1 MMQRSKHSK
10 RFILGMA
17 ILAIGGGATVGG
29 VFQRGR
35 PEPQVGKTQDA
46 GIDFRLRDGDRRKA
60 SNERLKPS
68 PATMLSDADADAIL
82 KRVPALPNDGSDQ
95 VPFRAPE
102 NSLPPPRA
110 GVTVPA
116 TFPPAPAGQKP
127 AVDAGPIAVR
137 SITPNGEVGPI
148 DRITVSFNQPMVPLS
163 SVDSLLEQV
172 PARISPATDGK
183 WRWLG
188 TQTLVFE
195 FGSGQRL
202 RNATDYVVTVPAGT
216 RSTSGKTLD
225 KTVTEHI
232 YTPLLQVVASGPQ
245 GGGHPLDPTMFI
257 TWNQEI
263 NQAAALRAVRV
274 TVDGARVAIRAAD
287 PTSKDATYQKRT
299 LTFKP
304 LRPLPTGAKVGV
316 EVPPGQTFGEGPR
329 PSMMQYNNG
338 FSTYGA
344 FKLTRSQCTWDS
356 NQPCRPDMPWTFQF
370 TNPVDPKTITRAHF
384 DISPKVDQFELYPG
398 GNSIT
403 LQGAFKG
410 RTTYT
415 VRIKSG
421 IKDAY
426 GQQLAAT
433 EPITFKLV
441 SGFPNII
448 GPRDPMIIAD
458 PAAPA
463 RITFNTYN
471 VRTFRAELYQ
481 VTPDDWNA
489 WIAWLERGSTGNPPG
504 TLLRSEDIAVGG
516 EMDRWTE
523 TGVPLASAL
532 NSNGRG
538 NVIVRW
544 SASLDYGTRV
554 EKMNGACWVQ
564 ATKLGVSAHR
574 DQDKMQVWVTDLLTG
589 KAVKGASVSVIPSGQ
604 TGVSDGT
611 GVAGVS
617 LNQTI
622 GKRIRVS
629 AAGETA
635 FLPSAM
641 YSWDGNG
648 FVKGGYADM
657 PLWFA
662 YTDRGLYRPGETVSI
677 KGIHRVRPGAP
688 KSRLIIPTAKTQ
700 VAWQL
705 MDSQGNEISKGTA
718 PVTKAGGITIKTK
731 LPSNMHTGNATLA
744 WGDGSVSFNVQEFRR
759 PDFEVTSRSETQ
771 GAPVMQDSGID
782 FSTSASYYAGGSL
795 AGAAVDWNVSVS
807 PTTYTPPGHS
817 EFTFG
822 TWVPWWR
829 GGGFASDMMDAPIG
843 RFSGIVRPGF
853 GGGTVKQHSGTLA
866 SDGTHWLH
874 VDVDSIRPAS
884 PVTVTATASIQ
895 DVNRQARTTTA
906 TQLVHAADTYVGV
919 HFPVTFV
926 DAGQSFKV
934 STIAV
939 TPDGKVVPNAVI
951 RLKAFRKVWGLDVG
965 EYKETER
972 DVVAW
977 TVSGGRRMETSVV
990 PQQPG
995 SWTLVATI
1003 TDTKGRTNRT
1013 ERTFWVSGED
1023 KLVQSQKQLGQ
1034 DELTM
1039 IPSKPEVSVGGTA
1052 EVLLQAP
1059 YGPTE
1064 VLIQVV
1070 GRNVLTTQRMTLRR
1084 GGTVIKL
1091 PVTEEWLPNVT
1102 LQVHG
1107 VGSKSRAG
1115 AAKGVIQP
1123 AFANGSI
1130 PIKVSKAEKKLVVTL
1145 SPEPAA
1151 IEPGG
1156 ATKIGVMVRDSA
1168 GKPVEGADVSV
1179 VVVDDSVL
1187 SLAGWVLGDPLAAF
1201 YPERY
1206 AGVQTLQLRSWLKL
1220 EDPNL
1225 VPANDK
1231 AKFQNGAMFGGMP
1244 GGGGRGGIVAE
1255 ASRMAV
1261 ADSIPASA
1269 APMIDGDQGIPRK
1282 QRDGDAPAE
1291 LIRERVNLDPLAVF
1305 STDNQTDAK
1314 GQTTVPVTVPDNL
1327 TRYRIAAVAATVDQF
1342 GTSES
1347 QLLARLP
1354 LMARLS
1360 APRFLNLGD
1369 QFELP
1374 VVVQNQTEQPMTV
1387 DVAVRGVNTAF
1398 TKGRGRRVSIPAGDR
1413 VEVRF
1418 PAESIKPGTAKF
1430 QVAVVAGRYA
1440 DAQSV
1445 SIPVFTPASS
1455 ESFAT
1460 YGIVDAGA
1468 TLQSV
1473 QLPKNVRLDQ
1483 GGLDITTTSTALS
1496 ELTDAAI
1503 YLHEYPFGCAEQI
1516 ASRVISTVSLR
1527 DILVAFKAPNVPSDA
1542 AMNASLEADI
1552 KRLSELQNTS
1562 GGFGFWTRGE
1572 REWPYLGVHVAHAL
1586 VRAKAKGV
1594 KVPDAMLNLSLA
1606 YCAGIENHIPAEYG
1620 VQAKRMIRAY
1630 AYYVRSLSGTDV
1642 SADATRLLTA
1652 VPLSEL
1658 GPEAVGWLVSA
1669 SAGGK
1674 GADTGKARDAA
1685 LAWFDRSVTQTAGSA
1700 HFAFSYGDNDWFV
1713 LASNRRADAIVLD
1726 AIIAVQPKNDLIPK
1740 LVRGLLDGRRNG
1752 IWGNTQENVWSLL
1765 ACDRY
1770 FRTFENVTP
1779 DFVARVWLGETY
1791 AGSSVFKGRSAQRQ
1805 LISVPMQDIAKIIGK
1820 PGETKP
1826 LTLGHSGPNS
1836 PMGAGRMY
1844 YRLGLRVVP
1853 ENLQLPASDQ
1863 GFRVERVY
1871 TGIDDPKDVTKSLD
1885 GSWVIKAG
1893 ARVRVTVTVVATTRH
1908 YHVAVSDPLPAGLEP
1923 EFAQTSPVIYPPGG
1937 WWRGWWSGWEHTN
1950 LRDDRGEAFTSL
1962 LWEGV
1967 HTFTYTTRA
1976 TTPGKFVVPP
1986 AKAEE
1991 MYAPETFGRSA
2002 GTKVQIVE

>member
-1 MMQRSKHSK
+1 MQRSKHSN

-17 ILAIGGGATVGG
+17 ILAIGGGATIGG
-29 VFQRGR
+29 VLQRGR
-35 PEPQVGKTQDA
+35 PAPPATKTADT

-60 SNERLKPS
+60 SNERLKPG
-68 PATMLSDADADAIL
+68 PVTMLSDTDADGIL
-82 KRVPALPNDGSDQ
+82 KRVPALPKDETDQ
-95 VPFRAPE
+95 LPFRAPE
-102 NSLPPPRA
+102 NSLPPPRP
-110 GVTVPA
+110 GVTVPS
-116 TFPPAPAGQKP
+116 TFPPVPAGQKP
-127 AVDAGPIAVR
+127 AVDAGPLAIR

-148 DRITVSFNQPMVPLS
+148 DRITVNFNQPMVPLS
-163 SVDSLLEQV
+163 SVDSLAEQV
-172 PARISPATDGK
+172 PARISPSTDGK

-202 RNATDYVVTVPAGT
+202 KNATDYVITVPAGT
-216 RSTSGKTLD
+216 RNIAGKTLD
-225 KTVTEHI
+225 KAVTEHI
-232 YTPLLQVVASGPQ
+232 FTPLLQVVSSGPQ

-263 NQAAALRAVRV
+263 DRATAAKAVRV
-274 TVDGARVAIRAAD
+274 SVNGSIIPIRVVE
-287 PTSKDATYQKRT
+287 PTDKDTANRKRT
-299 LTFKP
+299 LHFKP
-304 LRPLPTGAKVGV
+304 LRPLPTGAQVGI

-329 PSMMQYNNG
+329 PSMLQHNIN
-338 FSTYGA
+338 FSTYGP
-344 FKLTRSQCTWDS
+344 FKLTNSQCTWDT
-356 NQPCRPDMPWTFQF
+356 NQPCRPDMPWTFQV
-370 TNPVDPKTITRAHF
+370 TNPVDAKTITRAQF
-384 DISPKVDQFELYPG
+384 EISPKVDQFELYPG

-415 VRIKSG
+415 VRIKPG

-426 GQQLAAT
+426 GQPLAPT
-433 EPITFKLV
+433 EAITFKLV
-441 SGFPNII
+441 SGYPNIV
-448 GPRDPMIIAD
+448 GPRDPLIIAD

-463 RITFNTYN
+463 RVTFNTYN
-471 VRTFRAELYQ
+471 VRSFRAELYT

-489 WIAWLERGSTGNPPG
+489 WISWLERGGANGKNNPPG
-504 TLLRSEDIAVGG
+504 TLIRSEDVAVGG

-523 TGVPLASAL
+523 TGVPLAAAL
-532 NSNGRG
+532 NNNGRG

-544 SASLDYGTRV
+544 RASLDYGTRT
-554 EKMNGACWVQ
+554 EIMNGACWVQ

-574 DQDKMQVWVTDLLTG
+574 DQEKMQIWVTDLQTG
-589 KAVKGASVSVIPSGQ
+589 KSIKGSSVSVIPSGQ
-604 TGVSDGT
+604 TGVTDAT
-611 GVAGVS
+611 GLAVVS
-617 LNQTI
+617 LNQTM

-648 FVKGGYADM
+648 FVKGGYADT

-677 KGIHRVRPGAP
+677 KGIHRVRPAAP
-688 KSRLIIPTAKTQ
+688 KSRIIIPTAKTQ

-705 MDSQGNEISKGTA
+705 MDSQGNEIAKGTA
-718 PVTKAGGITIKTK
+718 PVSKAGGITIKTK
-731 LPSNMHTGNATLA
+731 LPANMNTGNATLA

-759 PDFEVTSRSETQ
+759 PDFEVTSRSEAQ
-771 GAPVMQDSGID
+771 GSPIMQDAGID

-795 AGAAVDWNVSVS
+795 AGAAVNWNVSVS

-817 EFTFG
+817 DFTFG
-822 TWVPWWR
+822 MWVPWWR
-829 GGGFASDMMDAPIG
+829 GGGMSDVVDAPMG
-843 RFSGIVRPGF
+843 RFSGFGRPGF
-853 GGGTVKQHSGTLA
+853 GGVVKQHNGTLA
-866 SDGTHWLH
+866 ADGSHWLH

-906 TQLVHAADTYVGV
+906 TQLVHAADTYAGV

-934 STIAV
+934 ATIAV

-951 RLKAFRKVWGLDVG
+951 RLKAFRKVWGLDAG
-965 EYKETER
+965 EYKEIER
-972 DVVAW
+972 DTVAW
-977 TVSGGRRMETSVV
+977 TVSGGRRTETSIV
-990 PQQPG
+990 PQQLG

-1003 TDTKGRTNRT
+1003 TDAKGRTNRT

-1034 DELTM
+1034 DELTL

-1052 EVLLQAP
+1052 DVLLQAP

-1064 VLIQVV
+1064 VLVQIV
-1070 GRNVLTTQRMTLRR
+1070 GRNVLSTQRMTLRR

-1107 VGSKSRAG
+1107 VGSKPRAG
-1115 AAKGVIQP
+1115 AAKGIMQP
-1123 AFANGSI
+1123 AFADGSI
-1130 PIKVSKAEKKLVVTL
+1130 PIKVSKAEKKLAVTL

-1151 IEPGG
+1151 VEPGG
-1156 ATKIGVMVRDSA
+1156 STKIGVTVRDSA
-1168 GKPVEGADVSV
+1168 GKPVQGADVSV

-1206 AGVQTLQLRSWLKL
+1206 AGVQSLQLRSWMKL
-1220 EDPNL
+1220 EDPKL
-1225 VPANDK
+1225 VPAEES
-1231 AKFQNGAMFGGMP
+1231 AKFRDQSLDNMSGAAA
-1244 GGGGRGGIVAE
+1244 RGGL
-1255 ASRMAV
+1255 MAKS
-1261 ADSIPASA
+1261 AAMAMDSPVPASA
-1269 APMIDGDQGIPRK
+1269 SAPSRSRLGVVPAKPGA
-1282 QRDGDAPAE
+1282 GEEAPAV
-1291 LIRERVNLDPLAVF
+1291 IRERTNLDPLAVF
-1305 STDNQTDAK
+1305 STDNQTDAA
-1314 GQTTVPVTVPDNL
+1314 GRTSVPVTVPDNL
-1327 TRYRIAAVAATVDQF
+1327 TRYRIAAVAATVDKF

-1360 APRFLNLGD
+1360 APRFLNMGD

-1398 TKGRGRRVSIPAGDR
+1398 TKGRGRRVTIPAGDR

-1418 PAESIKPGTAKF
+1418 PAESIKPGTARF
-1430 QVAVVAGRYA
+1430 QVAVLSGRYA
-1440 DAQSV
+1440 DAQSIA
-1445 SIPVFTPASS
+1445 IPVYTPASG

-1460 YGIVDAGA
+1460 YGVVDSGA
-1468 TLQSV
+1468 TRQAV

-1503 YLHEYPFGCAEQI
+1503 YLHEYPFACAEQI

-1542 AMNASLEADI
+1542 AMNASLDADI
-1552 KRLSELQNTS
+1552 KRLTDLQNPS

-1594 KVPDAMLNLSLA
+1594 KVPDATLNLSLA
-1606 YCAGIENHIPAEYG
+1606 YCAAIETHIPAEYG

-1630 AYYVRSLSGTDV
+1630 AMYVRSLSGVDV
-1642 SADATRLLTA
+1642 TADATRLLTA
-1652 VPLSEL
+1652 APLAEL

-1674 GADTGKARDAA
+1674 GADSGKARAAA
-1685 LAWFDRSVTQTAGSA
+1685 LAWFDRSVTQTAGAA

-1713 LASNRRADAIVLD
+1713 LASDRRADAIVLD
-1726 AIIAVQPKNDLIPK
+1726 AIMAVQPTNDLIPK

-1770 FRTFENVTP
+1770 FRTFENITP
-1779 DFVARVWLGETY
+1779 DFIARVWLGETY
-1791 AGSSVFKGRSAQRQ
+1791 AGSSAFKGRSAQRQ
-1805 LISVPMQDIAKIIGK
+1805 LITVPMQDIAKIIGK

-1826 LTLGHSGPNS
+1826 LILGHE
-1836 PMGAGRMY
+1836 GAGRMY
-1844 YRLGLRVVP
+1844 YRLGLQVVP
-1853 ENLQLPASDQ
+1853 QNLQLPASDQ

-1871 TGIDDPKDVTKSLD
+1871 TGIDEPKDVTKSPD
-1885 GSWVIKAG
+1885 GSWKIKAG
-1893 ARVRVTVTVVATTRH
+1893 ARVRVTVTVVATTRR
-1908 YHVAVSDPLPAGLEP
+1908 YHVAVTDPLPAGLEP
-1923 EFAQTSPVIYPPGG
+1923 EFAQTSNIIYPPGG

-1976 TTPGKFVVPP
+1976 TTPGTFIVPP

-1991 MYAPETFGRSA
+1991 MYSPETFGRSA
-2002 GTKVQIVE
+2002 GIKVQIVE

>member
-1 MMQRSKHSK
+1 MIQRSKHSN

-17 ILAIGGGATVGG
+17 ILTIGGGATIGG
-29 VFQRGR
+29 VLQRGR
-35 PEPQVGKTQDA
+35 PAPPATKMADS

-60 SNERLKPS
+60 SYERLKPG
-68 PATMLSDADADAIL
+68 PVTMLSDTDADAIL
-82 KRVPALPNDGSDQ
+82 KRVPALPKDETDQ
-95 VPFRAPE
+95 LPFRAPE
-102 NSLPPPRA
+102 NSMPPPRPGA
-110 GVTVPA
+110 TVPSM
-116 TFPPAPAGQKP
+116 FPPAPAGQKP
-127 AVDAGPIAVR
+127 AVDAGPLAIR

-148 DRITVSFNQPMVPLS
+148 DRITVNFNQPMIPLS
-163 SVDSLLEQV
+163 SVDELAEQV
-172 PARISPATDGK
+172 PARISPSTDGK

-202 RNATDYVVTVPAGT
+202 KNSTDYVVTIPAGT
-216 RSTSGKTLD
+216 RSISGKTLD
-225 KTVTEHI
+225 KAVTEHI
-232 YTPLLQVVASGPQ
+232 FTPLLQVVARGPQ

-263 NQAAALRAVRV
+263 NQSAALRAVRV
-274 TVDGARVAIRAAD
+274 SVDGARVPIRAVE
-287 PTSKDATYQKRT
+287 PTDKDAANRKRT
-299 LTFKP
+299 LHFKP
-304 LRPLPTGAKVGV
+304 LRPLPTGAQVGV
-316 EVPPGQTFGEGPR
+316 EVLPGQTFGEGPR
-329 PSMMQYNNG
+329 PSLQQSNFG
-338 FSTYGA
+338 FSTYGP
-344 FKLTRSQCTWDS
+344 FKLTNSRCTWDT

-370 TNPVDPKTITRAHF
+370 TNPVDPKTITRAQF
-384 DISPKVDQFELYPG
+384 EISPKVDQFELYPG

-415 VRIKSG
+415 VRIKPG

-426 GQQLAAT
+426 GQSLAAT

-463 RITFNTYN
+463 RVTFNTYN

-489 WIAWLERGSTGNPPG
+489 WIAWLERGGNTGTPPG
-504 TLLRSEDIAVGG
+504 TLIRSEDIAVGG

-523 TGVPLASAL
+523 TGVPLAAAL

-544 SASLDYGTRV
+544 SASLDYGTRI

-574 DQDKMQVWVTDLLTG
+574 DQERMHIWVSDLQTG
-589 KAVKGASVSVIPSGQ
+589 KSIKGSSVSVIPSGQ
-604 TGVSDGT
+604 TGVTDAT
-611 GVAGVS
+611 GLAVVS
-617 LNQTI
+617 LNQTT

-648 FVKGGYADM
+648 FVKGGYADT

-677 KGIHRVRPGAP
+677 KGIHRVRPAAP
-688 KSRLIIPTAKTQ
+688 KSRIIIPTAKTQ

-731 LPSNMHTGNATLA
+731 LPANMHTGNATLA

-759 PDFEVTSRSETQ
+759 PDFEVTSRSEAQ
-771 GAPVMQDSGID
+771 GSPIMQDAGID
-782 FSTSASYYAGGSL
+782 FSASASYYAGGSL
-795 AGAAVDWNVSVS
+795 AGAAVNWNVSVS

-817 EFTFG
+817 DFTFG

-829 GGGFASDMMDAPIG
+829 GGGMSDVVDAPMG
-843 RFSGIVRPGF
+843 RFSGFGRPGF
-853 GGGTVKQHSGTLA
+853 GGVVKQHNGTLA
-866 SDGTHWLH
+866 ADGSHWLH

-895 DVNRQARTTTA
+895 DVNRQTRTTTS
-906 TQLVHAADTYVGV
+906 TQLVHAADTYAGV

-934 STIAV
+934 ATIAV

-951 RLKAFRKVWGLDVG
+951 RLKAFRKVWGLDAG
-965 EYKETER
+965 EYKEIER
-972 DVVAW
+972 DTVAW
-977 TVSGGRRMETSVV
+977 TVSGGRRTETSIV

-1003 TDTKGRTNRT
+1003 TDAKGRTNRT

-1034 DELTM
+1034 DELTL

-1052 EVLLQAP
+1052 DVLLQAP

-1064 VLIQVV
+1064 VLVQVV
-1070 GRNVLTTQRMTLRR
+1070 GRNVLSTQRMTLRR

-1107 VGSKSRAG
+1107 VGSKARAG
-1115 AAKGVIQP
+1115 AGKGIMQP
-1123 AFANGSI
+1123 AFADGSI
-1130 PIKVSKAEKKLVVTL
+1130 PIKVSKAEKKLAVTL

-1151 IEPGG
+1151 VEPGG
-1156 ATKIGVMVRDSA
+1156 STKIGVTVRDSA
-1168 GKPVEGADVSV
+1168 GKPVQGADVSV

-1187 SLAGWVLGDPLAAF
+1187 SLAGWTLGDPLAAF

-1206 AGVQTLQLRSWLKL
+1206 AGVQSLQLRSWMKL
-1220 EDPNL
+1220 EDPKL
-1225 VPANDK
+1225 VPAEDK
-1231 AKFQNGAMFGGMP
+1231 AQFDNRSMLGGMP
-1244 GGGGRGGIVAE
+1244 GGGGRG
-1255 ASRMAV
+1255 RMMAKG
-1261 ADSIPASA
+1261 AAMAMDSPVPASA
-1269 APMIDGDQGIPRK
+1269 SASSRFSLGVVPAKPGAGEE
-1282 QRDGDAPAE
+1282 APAV
-1291 LIRERVNLDPLAVF
+1291 IRERTNLDPLAVF
-1305 STDNQTDAK
+1305 STDNQTDAT

-1327 TRYRIAAVAATVDQF
+1327 TRYRIAAVAATVDKF

-1360 APRFLNLGD
+1360 APRFLNMGD

-1387 DVAVRGVNTAF
+1387 DVAVRGVNTTF
-1398 TKGRGRRVSIPAGDR
+1398 TKGRGRRVTIPAGDR

-1418 PAESIKPGTAKF
+1418 PAESIKPGTARF
-1430 QVAVVAGRYA
+1430 QVAVISGRYT
-1440 DAQSV
+1440 DAQSIA
-1445 SIPVFTPASS
+1445 IPVYTPASG

-1460 YGIVDAGA
+1460 YGVVDSGA
-1468 TLQSV
+1468 TQQAV

-1503 YLHEYPFGCAEQI
+1503 YLHEYPFACAEQI
-1516 ASRVISTVSLR
+1516 ASRVLSTVSLR
-1527 DILVAFKAPNVPSDA
+1527 DILVAFKAPNVPSNA
-1542 AMNASLEADI
+1542 AMNASLDADI
-1552 KRLSELQNTS
+1552 KRLTELQNPS

-1594 KVPDAMLNLSLA
+1594 KVPDATLNLSLA
-1606 YCAGIENHIPAEYG
+1606 YCAGIDNHIPAEYG

-1630 AYYVRSLSGTDV
+1630 ALYVRSLSGVDV
-1642 SADATRLLTA
+1642 TADATRLLTA
-1652 VPLSEL
+1652 APLAEL

-1674 GADTGKARDAA
+1674 GADTTKARTAA
-1685 LAWFDRSVTQTAGSA
+1685 LAWFDRSVTQTAGAA

-1713 LASNRRADAIVLD
+1713 LASDRRADAIVLD
-1726 AIIAVQPKNDLIPK
+1726 AIMAVQPTNDLIPK

-1779 DFVARVWLGETY
+1779 DFIARVWLGDTY

-1805 LISVPMQDIAKIIGK
+1805 LITVPMQDIAKIIGK
-1820 PGETKP
+1820 PGESKP
-1826 LTLGHSGPNS
+1826 LILGHSGPDGPKGS
-1836 PMGAGRMY
+1836 GRMY

-1853 ENLQLPASDQ
+1853 QNLQLPASDQ
-1863 GFRVERVY
+1863 GFRVERAY
-1871 TGIDDPKDVTKSLD
+1871 AGIDDPKDVTKAAD
-1885 GSWVIKAG
+1885 GSWKIKAG
-1893 ARVRVTVTVVATTRH
+1893 ARVRVTVTVVATTRR

-1976 TTPGKFVVPP
+1976 TTPGTFVVPP

-1991 MYAPETFGRSA
+1991 MYSPETFGRSA

>member
-1 MMQRSKHSK
+1 MMQRSKHSN

-17 ILAIGGGATVGG
+17 ILAVGGGATVGG
-29 VFQRGR
+29 VLQRSR
-35 PEPQVGKTQDA
+35 PAPPVGKTADA

-60 SNERLKPS
+60 SNERIKPS
-68 PATMLSDADADAIL
+68 PVTMLSDTDADAIL
-82 KRVPALPNDGSDQ
+82 SRVPALPKDAADQ
-95 VPFRAPE
+95 VAFRAPE
-102 NSLPPPRA
+102 NSMPPPRA
-110 GVTVPA
+110 GVTVPS
-116 TFPPAPAGQKP
+116 TFPPAPEGQKP
-127 AVDAGPIAVR
+127 TVDPGPLSVR

-148 DRITVSFNQPMVPLS
+148 DRITINFNQPMVPLS
-163 SVDSLLEQV
+163 SVDSLAEQV
-172 PARISPATDGK
+172 PARISPSADGK

-202 RNATDYVVTVPAGT
+202 KNATDYVVTVPAGT
-216 RSTSGKTLD
+216 RSISGKTLD
-225 KTVTEHI
+225 KPVTEHI
-232 YTPLLQVVASGPQ
+232 YTPLLQVVSSGPQ

-263 NQAAALRAVRV
+263 NQAAAAK
-274 TVDGARVAIRAAD
+274 AIRVNVNGTSIPIRMVE
-287 PTSKDATYQKRT
+287 PTDKDSTNRKRT

-304 LRPLPTGAKVGV
+304 LRPLPTGAQVGV

-329 PSMMQYNNG
+329 PSMLQHNIS
-338 FSTYGA
+338 FSTYGP
-344 FKLTRSQCTWDS
+344 FKLTGSRCTWDT

-370 TNPVDPKTITRAHF
+370 NNPVDPKTITRAQF
-384 DISPKVDQFELYPG
+384 EISPKVDQFELYPG

-426 GQQLAAT
+426 GQALAAT

-463 RITFNTYN
+463 RVTFNTYN

-489 WIAWLERGSTGNPPG
+489 WIAWLERGGSGSNNNPPG
-504 TLLRSEDIAVGG
+504 TLIRSEDIPVGG

-554 EKMNGACWVQ
+554 EKMTGACWVQ

-574 DQDKMQVWVTDLLTG
+574 DQERMQVWVTDLLTG
-589 KAVKGASVSVIPSGQ
+589 KSIKGSSVSVIPSGQ
-604 TGVSDGT
+604 TGVTDTT
-611 GVAGVS
+611 GLAVVS

-648 FVKGGYADM
+648 FVKGGYADT

-677 KGIHRVRPGAP
+677 KGIHRVRPAAP
-688 KSRLIIPTAKTQ
+688 KSRIIIPTAKTQ

-718 PVTKAGGITIKTK
+718 PVSKAGGITIKTK
-731 LPSNMHTGNATLA
+731 LPANMHTGNATLA

-759 PDFEVTSRSETQ
+759 PDFEVTSRSEAQ
-771 GAPVMQDSGID
+771 GSPVMQDAGID
-782 FSTSASYYAGGSL
+782 FSTSASYYAGGSI
-795 AGAAVDWNVSVS
+795 AGAAVNWNVSVS
-807 PTTYTPPGHS
+807 PTSYTPPGHS

-829 GGGFASDMMDAPIG
+829 GGGMSDAMDAPMG
-843 RFSGIVRPGF
+843 RFSGFGRPGF
-853 GGGTVKQHSGTLA
+853 GGVFKQHNGTLA
-866 SDGTHWLH
+866 ADGSHWLH

-895 DVNRQARTTTA
+895 DVNRQARTTTS
-906 TQLVHAADTYVGV
+906 TQLVHAADTYAGV
-919 HFPVTFV
+919 QFPVTFV

-934 STIAV
+934 ATIAV

-951 RLKAFRKVWGLDVG
+951 RLKAFRKVWGLDAG
-965 EYKETER
+965 EYKEIER
-972 DVVAW
+972 DTVAW
-977 TVSGGRRMETSVV
+977 TVSGGRRMETSIV

-995 SWTLVATI
+995 SWTLVATV
-1003 TDTKGRTNRT
+1003 TDAKGRINRT

-1034 DELTM
+1034 DELTI

-1052 EVLLQAP
+1052 DVLLQAP

-1064 VLIQVV
+1064 VLVQVV
-1070 GRNVLTTQRMTLRR
+1070 GRNVLSTQRMTLRR

-1107 VGSKSRAG
+1107 VGSKARAG
-1115 AAKGVIQP
+1115 AAKGIMQP
-1123 AFANGSI
+1123 AFADGSI
-1130 PIKVSKAEKKLVVTL
+1130 PIKVSKAEKKLAVTL

-1151 IEPGG
+1151 VEPGG
-1156 ATKIGVMVRDSA
+1156 STKIGVTVRDSA
-1168 GKPVEGADVSV
+1168 GKPVQGADVSV

-1206 AGVQTLQLRSWLKL
+1206 AGVQSLQLRAWMKL
-1220 EDPNL
+1220 EDPKL
-1225 VPANDK
+1225 VPADDK
-1231 AKFQNGAMFGGMP
+1231 AKFENGAMYGGMP
-1244 GGGGRGGIVAE
+1244 GGGGRGGIVAK

-1261 ADSIPASA
+1261 ADSLTSA
-1269 APMIDGDQGIPRK
+1269 APAESRFALGVVPSKTSAGE
-1282 QRDGDAPAE
+1282 DAPAV
-1291 LIRERVNLDPLAVF
+1291 IRERTNLDPLAVF
-1305 STDNQTDAK
+1305 STDNQTDAS
-1314 GQTTVPVTVPDNL
+1314 GQTAVPVTVPDNL
-1327 TRYRIAAVAATVDQF
+1327 TRYRIAAVAATVDKF

-1360 APRFLNLGD
+1360 APRFLNMGD

-1387 DVAVRGVNTAF
+1387 DVAVRGVNTTF
-1398 TKGRGRRVSIPAGDR
+1398 TKGRGRRVMIPAGDR

-1418 PAESIKPGTAKF
+1418 PAESIKPGTARF
-1430 QVAVVAGRYA
+1430 QVAVISGRYA
-1440 DAQSV
+1440 DAQSIA
-1445 SIPVFTPASS
+1445 IPVYTPASG

-1460 YGIVDAGA
+1460 YGVVDSGA
-1468 TLQSV
+1468 TRQAV

-1503 YLHEYPFGCAEQI
+1503 YLHEYPFACAEQI

-1527 DILVAFKAPNVPSDA
+1527 DILVAFKAPNVPSDT

-1552 KRLSELQNTS
+1552 KRLSELQNPS

-1594 KVPDAMLNLSLA
+1594 KVPDATLNLSLA
-1606 YCAGIENHIPAEYG
+1606 YCAAIENHIPAEYG

-1630 AYYVRSLSGTDV
+1630 AYYVRSLSGVDV
-1642 SADATRLLTA
+1642 TADATRLLTA
-1652 VPLSEL
+1652 APLAEL

-1674 GADTGKARDAA
+1674 GADTTKARTAA
-1685 LAWFDRSVTQTAGSA
+1685 LAWFDRSVTQTAGAA

-1713 LASNRRADAIVLD
+1713 LASDRRADAIVLD
-1726 AIIAVQPKNDLIPK
+1726 AIMAVQPTNDLIPK

-1791 AGSSVFKGRSAQRQ
+1791 AGSSAFKGRSAQRQ
-1805 LISVPMQDIAKIIGK
+1805 LITVPMQDIAKVIGK

-1826 LTLGHSGPNS
+1826 LILGHQ
-1836 PMGAGRMY
+1836 GAGRMY

-1871 TGIDDPKDVTKSLD
+1871 AGIDDPKDVTKASD

-1893 ARVRVTVTVVATTRH
+1893 ARVRVTVTVVATTRR

-1923 EFAQTSPVIYPPGG
+1923 EFAQTSPVNYPPGG

-1976 TTPGKFVVPP
+1976 TTPGTFVVPP

-2002 GTKVQIVE
+2002 GTKVQIME